1 MGHFPFTTTMV
12 RFHSAAYE
20 ENMFK
25 FIFLPH
31 ADPERD
37 YPPYMSV

>member
-1 MGHFPFTTTMV
+1 MGHFPFTTMMV

-25 FIFLPH
+25 FIFKSFHMQTKRETTLP
-31 ADPERD
+31 
-37 YPPYMSV
+37 V